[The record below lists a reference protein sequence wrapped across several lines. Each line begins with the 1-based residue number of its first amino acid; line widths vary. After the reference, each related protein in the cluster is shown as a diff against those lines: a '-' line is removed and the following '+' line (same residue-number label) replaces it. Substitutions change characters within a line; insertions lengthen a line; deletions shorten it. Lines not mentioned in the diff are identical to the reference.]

1 MRERLTKIG
10 MRFEAAYVILA
21 VLLLSSMSLIPRPA
35 HPYVAIVVA
44 LLFGW
49 AFIYRQIMTSHLLLL
64 AFPCF
69 LFSNLW
75 PSGTPFFF
83 LVPLL
88 TYAAMTRGIPRLR
101 RSLHWL
107 RKGTWNSGVVW
118 LVLATVVVSSAALY
132 AWCILLHP
140 SLTEW
145 RNAIPTQNPA
155 MLALTGIGFATL
167 NAAIDES
174 IFRGIVMNALEAVLG
189 RGIVSLV
196 IQSVSFGM
204 VHLYGIPSGWIG
216 VAMASIYGFM
226 LGLVQ
231 RHSNGLLAPFSAH
244 VAGDL
249 VIFVM
254 VATWL

>member
-1 MRERLTKIG
+1 MQERLTKIG

-49 AFIYRQIMTSHLLLL
+49 AFLYRQIMTSHLLLL
-64 AFPCF
+64 AIPFF

-75 PSGTPFFF
+75 PSGTPFFL

-88 TYAAMTRGIPRLR
+88 SYAALTQGIPRLR

-107 RKGTWNSGVVW
+107 RKGTWNGTVVW

-132 AWCILLHP
+132 AWYILLRP
-140 SLTEW
+140 SLSEW

-155 MLALTGIGFATL
+155 MIALAGFGFAIV
-167 NAAIDES
+167 NAAIEES
-174 IFRGIVMNALEAVLG
+174 IYRGIVMNALEAVLG
-189 RGIVSLV
+189 RGLLSLV
-196 IQSVSFGM
+196 IQSLSFGM

-216 VAMASIYGFM
+216 VAMASVYGFM

-231 RHSNGLLAPFSAH
+231 RHSEGLLAPFSTH
-244 VAGDL
+244 VAADL
-249 VIFVM
+249 IVFVM
-254 VATWL
+254 VASWL